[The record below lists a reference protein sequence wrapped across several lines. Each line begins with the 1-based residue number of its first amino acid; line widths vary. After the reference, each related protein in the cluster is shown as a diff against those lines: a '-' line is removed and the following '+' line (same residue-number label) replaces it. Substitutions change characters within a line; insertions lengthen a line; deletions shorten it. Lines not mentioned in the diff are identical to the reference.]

1 MLLVDWTHMARRASG
16 IERITR
22 ELFSADALAPL
33 PVSTVSGQGGRV
45 EMLAQQQLALPARA
59 IANSQAVALFPG
71 YPPPLPF
78 SLLRNRT
85 VMYVHDLFLVT
96 RPQDLNGAGKFY
108 LAPQFKQAIRRLKYF
123 LTNSETTRNELAGF
137 VAPDA
142 EMITYRPGVRDV
154 FGLSGERT
162 PRNADATLVVGT
174 IATIEPRKNLL
185 AAARICAALA
195 ERMNRSVEFH
205 IIGRTGWGDDAAA
218 LASMPH
224 VRMLGYLDDEAA
236 RQAISRFDLF
246 LTASH
251 DEGLGLP
258 LLEAQYAGLAV
269 AAPDKPVFREVLDTS
284 GTYLDSTS
292 PAASAEALAALVAK
306 PDWQRS
312 AAVSA
317 AANIARWNALALRD
331 RETVLAF
338 LRERLMA
345 AAAQS

>member
-16 IERITR
+16 IERITQ
-22 ELFSADALAPL
+22 ELFSAEALAPL
-33 PVSTVSGQGGRV
+33 PVSKVSGQGGRV
-45 EMLAQQQLALPARA
+45 EMFAQQQLALPARA
-59 IANSQAVALFPG
+59 IANSQAVTLFPG
-71 YPPPLPF
+71 YPPALPF

-96 RPQDLNGAGKFY
+96 RPHDLNSAGKYY

-123 LTNSETTRNELAGF
+123 LTNSETTQNELSGF

-142 EMITYRPGVRDV
+142 EMLTYRPGVRNV
-154 FGLSGERT
+154 FGLSDERT
-162 PRNADATLVVGT
+162 PRNIEAPLIIGT

-195 ERMNRSVEFH
+195 ERINRSAEFH
-205 IIGRTGWGDDAAA
+205 IIGRPGWGDDAAA
-218 LASMPH
+218 LAAKPH
-224 VRMLGYLDDEAA
+224 VKMLGYLDDDAA

-284 GTYLDSTS
+284 GTYLDSNN
-292 PAASAEALAALVAK
+292 PAAASEALAALVAK
-306 PDWQRS
+306 PDWQRGS
-312 AAVSA
+312 AVTAV
-317 AANIARWNALALRD
+317 ANIARWNALALRD
-331 RETVLAF
+331 RQAVMTF
-338 LRERLMA
+338 LQARLRA
-345 AAAQS
+345 AAAK